1 MSVQVG
7 TQNDVGM
14 QVDYDASTGLLYD
27 VSYARVAHAPVVATS
42 SASFTTR
49 TNHALPHA
57 AMVPM
62 GNAIPSTALV
72 DALAET
78 YHAAATMLRGG
89 FDRALATSIATEATG
104 ALARLRQAKARAERL
119 RTPLRLAAVR

>member
-42 SASFTTR
+42 SAS
-49 TNHALPHA
+49 LPRA
-57 AMVPM
+57 QIMLSLMRLWCQWAM
-62 GNAIPSTALV
+62 PSHPPRSLT
-72 DALAET
+72 
-78 YHAAATMLRGG
+78 H
-89 FDRALATSIATEATG
+89 
-104 ALARLRQAKARAERL
+104 
-119 RTPLRLAAVR
+119 